1 MSTATLEKQL
11 TEKLQEISHVAKAAE
26 ERGGEYTDEE
36 RGRLK
41 AGMEDVG
48 KLKDQIKAAGDD
60 DALRKAIDALG
71 QDSGLEVNPNPQST
85 IQGTPGAAGKGKSI
99 GERFV
104 TAPDYQAWLKQ
115 FGGHVGE
122 TRKNLVSPPIM
133 LGGIKAL
140 ITGVSDT
147 SAGALVFPQ
156 NLGLVDAGGTFQ
168 RPLTIRDVVTT
179 GTTSTDS
186 VEYVRM
192 TGFTNAAA
200 PVPEATIST
209 VIPDPDT
216 ANTAGLKPQSAMTLE
231 RVSTTVKTIAHWI
244 PVTKRALSDAGQIRT
259 LIDNFLRYGLDEELE
274 DQMVSGG
281 GTGENFTGFAN
292 ISGVQAQAWDTDIL
306 TTTRKARTKVRLVGR
321 ATPTAY
327 LLNPSDWQTIDLLQD
342 NEGRYFYGGP
352 AMLGSPRLWG
362 LPVVESEAIP
372 AGTGYVG
379 DFRTLVLWDREQSS
393 IQVSDQHADF
403 FTRNLVAILAE
414 LRAAFG
420 AFRPSAIVEVD
431 LTA

>member
-1 MSTATLEKQL
+1 MTTATLEKQL

-26 ERGGEYTDEE
+26 ERGGDYTDEE

-41 AGMEDVG
+41 AGMEDVQ
-48 KLKDQIKAAGDD
+48 KLKDQINGARKQAEEDD
-60 DALRKAIDALG
+60 SLRKMIDSLG
-71 QDSGLEVNPNPQST
+71 KDSGIEYNPNPQST
-85 IQGTPGAAGKGKSI
+85 IQGTPGGPGKGKSI

-133 LGGIKAL
+133 MGGIKAL
-140 ITGVSDT
+140 ITGVSQT
-147 SAGALVFPQ
+147 SAGALVFPED
-156 NLGLVDAGGTFQ
+156 LGLRDAGGAFQ

-179 GTTSTDS
+179 GTTQGDT
-186 VEYVRM
+186 VEYVRV

-200 PVPEATIST
+200 PVAEATATTGTSGT
-209 VIPDPDT
+209 
-216 ANTAGLKPQSAMTLE
+216 KPESALTLE
-231 RVSTTVKTIAHWI
+231 RVTTTVKTIAHWI

-274 DQMVSGG
+274 DQMVSGSG
-281 GTGENFTGFAN
+281 AGENFTGFAN

-306 TTTRKARTKVRLVGR
+306 TTTRKARTLVRLVGR

-342 NEGRYFYGGP
+342 NEGRYYYGGP
-352 AMLGSPRLWG
+352 AMLGAPRLWG

-393 IQVSDQHADF
+393 IQVSDQHSDF
-403 FTRNLVAILAE
+403 FVRNLVAILAE

-420 AFRPSAIVEVD
+420 AFRPSALVEID